1 MMMSFSKNI
10 EELEKIIQRLER
22 EALPLEEAMEIFE
35 RGVALVKNCQAYLA
49 EVQQKVMLV
58 DEGGNE
64 KAWEAEAQEENEN

>member
-1 MMMSFSKNI
+1 MMSFSKNI

>member
-1 MMMSFSKNI
+1 MMSFSKNI

-64 KAWEAEAQEENEN
+64 KAWEAETQEENEN

>member
-1 MMMSFSKNI
+1 MSFSKNI

-64 KAWEAEAQEENEN
+64 KAWEAETKEENEN

>member
-1 MMMSFSKNI
+1 MSFSKNI

-64 KAWEAEAQEENEN
+64 KAWEVEAQEENEN

>member
-1 MMMSFSKNI
+1 MSFSKNI

>member
-1 MMMSFSKNI
+1 MSFSKNI

-49 EVQQKVMLV
+49 EAQQKVMLV

>member
-1 MMMSFSKNI
+1 MSFSKNI
-10 EELEKIIQRLER
+10 EELEKIIQRLEK

>member
-1 MMMSFSKNI
+1 MSFSKNI

-35 RGVALVKNCQAYLA
+35 RGVALVKNCRAYLA

>member
-1 MMMSFSKNI
+1 MSFSKNI

-49 EVQQKVMLV
+49 EAQQKVMLV

-64 KAWEAEAQEENEN
+64 KAWEAETKEENEN